1 MMLKPGSAA
10 ILTAAILGVACLVFG
25 LLDAHEPVNPLS
37 TSGDWHANIAL
48 LGAALVVAAGIAH
61 DAAPGPLRAPRNGV
75 TAPRELW
82 PELEAAAL
90 RYAAMS
96 PSEFHGDTLHVAVTK
111 LRDLGMVTTT
121 TWARVP
127 AHVDV
132 RVLRDET
139 STTARVLP
147 PTLPSA

>member
-1 MMLKPGSAA
+1 MRKPA
-10 ILTAAILGVACLVFG
+10 ILTAAILGAACLAFG
-25 LLDAHEPVNPLS
+25 LLDAHDSVNPLS

-48 LGAALVVAAGIAH
+48 LGAALIVAAGIAH
-61 DAAPGPLRAPRNGV
+61 NADSELLTTPRNLPIAPRD
-75 TAPRELW
+75 LW

-121 TWARVP
+121 TWVRVP

-132 RVLRDET
+132 RVLRDGT
-139 STTARVLP
+139 SIAARVLP
-147 PTLPSA
+147 PTLPGA